1 MLDVVDL
8 GTPRMD
14 LHDLH
19 LNEPEQPG
27 LIIDPHPC
35 ALITVTLLDPKLM
48 DRFRNG
54 GQRSHVIESCA
65 VDASDQFQRSTSE
78 VFESRVS
85 DQLPI
90 TSQLVAGRNDC
101 IG

>member
-8 GTPRMD
+8 GTPRVD

-35 ALITVTLLDPKLM
+35 ALATFTLLDPKLM
-48 DRFRNG
+48 DRFWNG
-54 GQRSHVIESCA
+54 GQRSHVIEGRA
-65 VDASDQFQRSTSE
+65 VDASNE
-78 VFESRVS
+78 GVE
-85 DQLPI
+85 LP
-90 TSQLVAGRNDC
+90 T
-101 IG
+101 